1 MTEIQEK
8 SILVRVSARF
18 ELARVRVIG
27 SRLYYELM
35 LGTNE
40 ILASKHDI
48 AKGQTTTLCDRHIGS
63 SKFFRLLL
71 RLKMSKSIT
80 FKYLHD
86 SNTEYSDAAA

>member
-8 SILVRVSARF
+8 SILVRVIR
-18 ELARVRVIG
+18 

-48 AKGQTTTLCDRHIGS
+48 AKGQTRTLCDRHIGS

-71 RLKMSKSIT
+71 RLKVSKSIT
-80 FKYLHD
+80 FKYLYC
-86 SNTEYSDAAA
+86 SQRGCRFKTFMT

>member
-8 SILVRVSARF
+8 SILVRV
-18 ELARVRVIG
+18 
-27 SRLYYELM
+27 RLCYELM

-48 AKGQTTTLCDRHIGS
+48 AKGQTRTLCDRHIGS

-71 RLKMSKSIT
+71 RLKVSKSIT
-80 FKYLHD
+80 FKYLYD

>member
-1 MTEIQEK
+1 
-8 SILVRVSARF
+8 
-18 ELARVRVIG
+18 
-27 SRLYYELM
+27 M

-48 AKGQTTTLCDRHIGS
+48 AKGQTRTRHIDS

-71 RLKMSKSIT
+71 RLKVSKSIT
-80 FKYLHD
+80 FKYLYD

>member
-8 SILVRVSARF
+8 SIWF

-40 ILASKHDI
+40 ILASKRDI
-48 AKGQTTTLCDRHIGS
+48 AKGQTRTLCDRHIGS

-71 RLKMSKSIT
+71 RLKVSKSIT

>member
-48 AKGQTTTLCDRHIGS
+48 AKGQTTTPCDRHIGS
-63 SKFFRLLL
+63 SNFFRLLL

-80 FKYLHD
+80 FKYLHA

>member
-27 SRLYYELM
+27 SGLYYELM

-40 ILASKHDI
+40 ILASKHDT
-48 AKGQTTTLCDRHIGS
+48 AKGQRRTLCDSHIGS
-63 SKFFRLLL
+63 SKSFRLLL
-71 RLKMSKSIT
+71 RLKVSKSIT

-86 SNTEYSDAAA
+86 SNTNYSDAAA